1 MNTNEHEYGK
11 TFPLGQRCAWFSNL
25 FVFIRVHSWFP
36 SLLLLFA
43 LSPAHAG
50 SVDSLRAFVRETQT
64 ARAQFSQT
72 VLDRNGRA
80 TGLASGV
87 MAFSRPG
94 KFRWTYE
101 KPYAQLIV
109 GDGAKLWIYDQ
120 DLNQVTVRKLDEAL
134 GSSPAALLAG
144 SNEIE
149 RFFNLTDAGSRDGL
163 EWLDAAPKSSDTMF
177 AAVRMGF
184 AGNTLKQMELKDSFG
199 QTTIIRFDKLER
211 NPKLPADQFKFAP
224 PKGADVIGE

>member
-1 MNTNEHEYGK
+1 MK
-11 TFPLGQRCAWFSNL
+11 IVLGL
-25 FVFIRVHSWFP
+25 L
-36 SLLLLFA
+36 SLLVGSA
-43 LSPAHAG
+43 AQAG
-50 SVDSLRAFVRETQT
+50 SVDSLRAFVKDAQT
-64 ARAQFSQT
+64 VRAQFSQT
-72 VLDRNGRA
+72 VLDRNGRS
-80 TGLASGV
+80 TSQASGV
-87 MAFSRPG
+87 MAFSRPS

-109 GDGAKLWIYDQ
+109 GDGAKLWIYDK
-120 DLNQVTVRKLDEAL
+120 DLNQVTVRKLDQAL

-144 SNEIE
+144 DNEIE
-149 RFFNLTDAGSRDGL
+149 RFFTLSEAGAKDGL
-163 EWLDAAPKSSDTMF
+163 EWLEATPKSNDTMF

-211 NPKLPADQFKFAP
+211 NPKLPSDQFKFAP